1 MAAAYPQPS
10 KNPKAS
16 AVWAKAQKIKGEIDN
31 IITKMQKQPEFVPTR
46 DQLEN
51 YAEQLLEFISKNHDI
66 ITPHDRYLKAAVI
79 DLTEIPEMAPQMQRI
94 SFLTCLRDAS
104 KNMNEFM
111 GCQ

>member
-10 KNPKAS
+10 KNPKTS
-16 AVWAKAQKIKGEIDN
+16 AVWSKAQKIKGEIDS
-31 IITKMQKQPEFVPTR
+31 IITKMQKQPEFTPTR
-46 DQLEN
+46 DQLET